1 MGAFLNSYMLV
12 CVAAAPLALV
22 FLAAYFTTRALDG
35 WRFQRRLDRQSA
47 ERRRRAREAVEA
59 EFGPL
64 KRR

>member
-1 MGAFLNSYMLV
+1 MGAFLNAYMLV
-12 CVAAAPLALV
+12 CVAAAPFALV
-22 FLAAYFTTRALDG
+22 FIFGYFAVAAFRQ
-35 WRFQRRLDRQSA
+35 WRFQRDLDRQSA

>member
-1 MGAFLNSYMLV
+1 MVTFFNAYMIV

-22 FLAAYFTTRALDG
+22 FLAAYFGARALDG
-35 WRFQRRLDRQSA
+35 WRFQRMLDRQSA